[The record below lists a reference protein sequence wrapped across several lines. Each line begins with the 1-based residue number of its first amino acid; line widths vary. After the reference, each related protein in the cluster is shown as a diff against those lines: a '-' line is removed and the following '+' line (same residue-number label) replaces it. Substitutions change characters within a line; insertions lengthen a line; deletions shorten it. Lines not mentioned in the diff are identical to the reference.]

1 MRRRR
6 CLGPHHYPRC
16 RRRAA
21 TGRGAVVSPPS
32 DAPLCVRPEF
42 AGRAVQHGVDV
53 LVSVSGAETLAEV
66 DAFVDDDAVRD
77 VGPLLQL
84 EQADHE
90 NGRFH
95 WIELFEG
102 AVDQRLERSADR
114 LAALYALGEQLS
126 EIFEVGAR
134 RGLVLEELTLDLGD
148 RLVCELPLVKGLH
161 RELAGDGAR
170 A

>member
-6 CLGPHHYPRC
+6 CLRPHHYPRC
-16 RRRAA
+16 RRRGA
-21 TGRGAVVSPPS
+21 TGRGAVVSPLS
-32 DAPLCVRPEF
+32 EASLFVRLEF
-42 AGRAVQHGVDV
+42 GGRAVQHGVDV

-102 AVDQRLERSADR
+102 AVDQRLDR
-114 LAALYALGEQLS
+114 KS
-126 EIFEVGAR
+126 
-134 RGLVLEELTLDLGD
+134 T
-148 RLVCELPLVKGLH
+148 RLNSSHVKISY
-161 RELAGDGAR
+161 
-170 A
+170 

>member
-1 MRRRR
+1 
-6 CLGPHHYPRC
+6 
-16 RRRAA
+16 
-21 TGRGAVVSPPS
+21 
-32 DAPLCVRPEF
+32 VRPEF

-148 RLVCELPLVKGLH
+148 RLVCELPLVKACIASLRAMERA
-161 RELAGDGAR
+161 REAR
-170 A
+170 AGRWDEDRAMVEPRR